1 MIKRSPRSLGTH
13 DGSFHADEVSA
24 CALLI
29 VFDQID
35 KEKIVR
41 TRDPALLETCEY
53 VCDVGGVYDPQKK
66 RFDHHQNEYTGS
78 LSSAGMVW
86 LYLRS
91 EKKVDPL
98 LYEYLNKRVI
108 IGVDA
113 HDNGKELQEEGV
125 CTFSHLI
132 SYYVPLKQAAGIPEI
147 EKGFFAAIDFAIDVF
162 TRLIKR
168 FEYVQSCKAIVQK
181 TMARREKVLVFE
193 EAIPW
198 QDSFFDLG
206 GETHPALFLIM
217 PAGSHWKLR
226 AIPPNR
232 HKLMEVRC
240 PLPSKWAGLRDEELQ
255 QITGI
260 PGAIFCHKGRFISI
274 WETKEDARKA
284 ADLVLSIQS

>member
-1 MIKRSPRSLGTH
+1 MRKRSPRSLGTH

-35 KEKIVR
+35 REKIVR

-91 EKKVDPL
+91 EKKIDPL

-147 EKGFFAAIDFAIDVF
+147 EKGFFAALDFAIDVF

-181 TMARREKVLVFE
+181 TMARGEKVLVFE

-226 AIPPNR
+226 AIPPSR

-284 ADLVLSIQS
+284 ADLVLSIPS

>member
-1 MIKRSPRSLGTH
+1 MRKRSPRSLGTH

-91 EKKVDPL
+91 EKKIDPL

-147 EKGFFAAIDFAIDVF
+147 EKGFFAALDFAIDVF

-181 TMARREKVLVFE
+181 TMARGEKVLVFE

-226 AIPPNR
+226 AIPPSR

-284 ADLVLSIQS
+284 ADLVLTSQS